1 MGHLRLT
8 ISRKKES
15 TLGGGEYQRKQERS
29 WKLFLRRGLVLI
41 RTSAIFSFPLSGKP
55 HVYSEHNAE
64 NHNHNA
70 TPTTGRDSRGIPRLE
85 LGRKKKVP
93 PCFSIPPPPP
103 FSHKRGRKSKED
115 RREEGT
121 ITPTDRPFSSSSSC
135 LNDSFRDP
143 KSVKVEKST
152 VILFWEVALE
162 NHLLFPLKEKWR
174 TCPPK
179 RGIKR
184 FFLLRKP
191 GKMVH
196 VLLLPLQ
203 QDLYL
208 FTKLVERARVCVG
221 VLSGTES
228 YSLFF
233 FKAVYV
239 HLLVALFVLRT
250 KEACFPN

>member
-15 TLGGGEYQRKQERS
+15 TLGGGNIKGNKNEAGS
-29 WKLFLRRGLVLI
+29 FFRRGLVLI

-115 RREEGT
+115 RREE
-121 ITPTDRPFSSSSSC
+121 
-135 LNDSFRDP
+135 
-143 KSVKVEKST
+143 EK
-152 VILFWEVALE
+152 
-162 NHLLFPLKEKWR
+162 KE
-174 TCPPK
+174 
-179 RGIKR
+179 
-184 FFLLRKP
+184 
-191 GKMVH
+191 
-196 VLLLPLQ
+196 Q
-203 QDLYL
+203 
-208 FTKLVERARVCVG
+208 
-221 VLSGTES
+221 
-228 YSLFF
+228 
-233 FKAVYV
+233 
-239 HLLVALFVLRT
+239 
-250 KEACFPN
+250 